1 MQTMIRRDHYPPLGW
16 IEYKFLR
23 QWLKKGGFY
32 KLANRHMFDKSL
44 EELTEKVFELGKKVN
59 SRVDAAMKSLAGQ
72 DLELAD
78 QVVTGDLEINELQAD
93 IEETCMLLIAQ
104 QQPFAKDLR
113 KIVAAFKISINLE
126 RIGDLSV
133 DVAKH
138 TLRTGSQELLKPLVD
153 LPRMA
158 DLVQQMVIKGIE
170 AYKVEDAEAAK
181 AMALM
186 DDEVDHLYAQVFRE
200 LIVFMMEAPQTIN
213 QATYLIFVGRF
224 LERMGD
230 YCTNIAEEVVYV
242 ETGKRSDLNQ

>member
-1 MQTMIRRDHYPPLGW
+1 M
-16 IEYKFLR
+16 
-23 QWLKKGGFY
+23 
-32 KLANRHMFDKSL
+32 ANRQMFDKSL
-44 EELTEKVFELGKKVN
+44 EELNAKVFELGKRVN
-59 SRVDAAMKSLAGQ
+59 SRVDAAIKSLANQ
-72 DLELAD
+72 DLELANK
-78 QVVTGDLEINELQAD
+78 VVTGDMEINELQAE
-93 IEETCMLLIAQ
+93 IEESCMLLIAT

-133 DVAKH
+133 DVAKQ
-138 TLRTGSQELLKPLVD
+138 TIRTGEQKMLKPLVD

-158 DLVQQMVIKGIE
+158 ELVQQMVLKGIE
-170 AYKVEDAEAAK
+170 AYRVEDAEAAK
-181 AMALM
+181 AMSLM

-200 LIVFMMEAPQTIN
+200 LLVFMMEDPKTIN

-242 ETGKRSDLNQ
+242 ETGKRTDLNI